1 MSSDFDA
8 ELGKATEMEFNTFRD
23 EDDRISPLWL
33 ERLRAFLSAQRT
45 DDVALV
51 MEPLHTSD
59 VGDVLEHL
67 DHDVRLALVRL
78 LGDKFDYSALTEVD
92 ESIRLELM
100 EALPNAEIARG
111 VASLDSDDAVAILE
125 DLEEA
130 DQNEILSALPTFERL
145 SLKRSLD
152 FPEDSAGRRM
162 QTEFIAIP
170 PFWTVGQMIDYLRS
184 ERDLPDEFFQI
195 YVVDAGYKVLGTV
208 PLDRVLRAPRVTK
221 IESIMNTNLVLV
233 DADDDQEEAA
243 RAFERY
249 DLVEVGV
256 VDESGRLVGVLTID
270 DMVDVI
276 TEEADEDI
284 KLLAGVGDED
294 LSDTTVDTV
303 RSRAPWLGIN
313 LVAAVLVSLVIGL
326 FNGTIERMVELAV
339 LMPIVASMGG
349 NAGAQTMTVTV
360 RALAMRELEGGRLG
374 RLIRREMIVG
384 FFNGVIFA
392 ILIGVVTWLRY
403 GNPELGVVIAL
414 AMITNMIV
422 AGTAGILIPVTLDRF
437 KADPAIASAVFVTTI
452 TDVVGF
458 FAFLG
463 IAGLWF
469 GLF

>member
-1 MSSDFDA
+1 MSSDFDS
-8 ELGKATEMEFNTFRD
+8 ELGQETGMDTSAFRD
-23 EDDRISPLWL
+23 ADDRINSLWL
-33 ERLRAFLSAQRT
+33 ERLRAYLDAQRAE
-45 DDVALV
+45 DVATV
-51 MEPLHTSD
+51 MEPLHASD
-59 VGDVLEHL
+59 VGDVLELL
-67 DHDVRLALVRL
+67 DHDGRLALVRQ

-111 VASLDSDDAVAILE
+111 VAGLDSDDAVAILE
-125 DLEEA
+125 DLGEA

-170 PFWTVGQMIDYLRS
+170 PFWTVGQMIDYLRA
-184 ERDLPDEFFQI
+184 ERDLPDEFYQI
-195 YVVDAGYKVLGTV
+195 YVVDAGYKVLGTL
-208 PLDRVLRAPRVTK
+208 PLDRVLRSHRATK
-221 IESIMNTNLVLV
+221 IEEIMNTTLVLV
-233 DADDDQEEAA
+233 DAAEDQEEAA

-294 LSDTTVDTV
+294 VSDTTLDTV
-303 RSRAPWLGIN
+303 RSRAPWLAVN
-313 LVAAVLVSLVIGL
+313 LVTAVLVSLVIGL
-326 FNGTIERMVELAV
+326 FNGTIEHMVELAV

-360 RALAMRELEGGRLG
+360 RAIAMRELEGSRLR
-374 RLIRREMIVG
+374 RLIRREMVVG

-392 ILIGVVTWLRY
+392 VLIGLVTWVRY
-403 GNPELGVVIAL
+403 DNVQLGAVIAT
-414 AMITNMIV
+414 AMIINLVV
-422 AGTAGILIPVTLDRF
+422 AGTAGILIPLTLDRF

>member
-1 MSSDFDA
+1 MSSDFET
-8 ELGKATEMEFNTFRD
+8 ELGPETEMDHSAFRD
-23 EDDRISPLWL
+23 ADDRINALWL
-33 ERLRAFLSAQRT
+33 ERLRAFLAAGRAE
-45 DDVALV
+45 DVALV
-51 MEPLHTSD
+51 MAPLHAAD
-59 VGDVLEHL
+59 VGDVLEWL
-67 DHDVRLALVRL
+67 DHDERLALVRM
-78 LGDKFDYSALTEVD
+78 LGEKFDYSALTEVD

-111 VASLDSDDAVAILE
+111 VAGLDSDDAVAILE
-125 DLEEA
+125 DLEEE

-170 PFWTVGQMIDYLRS
+170 PFWTVGQMIDYLRA
-184 ERDLPDEFFQI
+184 ERDLPDEFYQI
-195 YVVDAGYKVLGTV
+195 YVVDAGYKVLGTL
-208 PLDRVLRAPRVTK
+208 PLDRVLRSPRVTK

-233 DADDDQEEAA
+233 DAAEDQEEAA

-256 VDESGRLVGVLTID
+256 VDENGRLVGVLTID

-294 LSDTTVDTV
+294 VSDTTLDTV
-303 RSRAPWLGIN
+303 RSRAPWLAVN
-313 LVAAVLVSLVIGL
+313 LVTAVLVSLVIGL
-326 FNGTIERMVELAV
+326 FNGTIEHMVELAV

-360 RALAMRELEGGRLG
+360 RAIAMRELEGGRLR
-374 RLIRREMIVG
+374 RLIRREMVVG

-392 ILIGVVTWLRY
+392 ILIGLVTWLRY
-403 GNPELGVVIAL
+403 SNVELGVVIAM
-414 AMITNMIV
+414 AMITNMVV
-422 AGTAGILIPVTLDRF
+422 AGTAGILIPLTLDRF
-437 KADPAIASAVFVTTI
+437 KADPAIASAVFVTTV

>member
-1 MSSDFDA
+1 MSYEFET
-8 ELGKATEMEFNTFRD
+8 ELGQEASAFRD
-23 EDDRISPLWL
+23 ADDRVNLAWL
-33 ERLRAFLSAQRT
+33 ERLRALLAAQ
-45 DDVALV
+45 DAEGVVDLIA
-51 MEPLHTSD
+51 PLHTAD
-59 VGDVLEHL
+59 MGDVLEML
-67 DHDVRLALVRL
+67 DHEGRLGLVRL
-78 LGDKFDYSALTEVD
+78 LGDRFDYSALTEVD
-92 ESIRLELM
+92 ESIRIELM

-111 VASLDSDDAVAILE
+111 VASLDNDDAVAILE

-130 DQNEILSALPTFERL
+130 DQHEILSALPTFERL

-170 PFWTVGQMIDYLRS
+170 PFWTVGQTIDYLRA
-184 ERDLPDEFFQI
+184 ERDLPDEFYQI
-195 YVVDAGYKVLGTV
+195 YVVDAAYKVLGV
-208 PLDRVLRAPRVTK
+208 VALDRILRAQRATP
-221 IESIMNTNLVLV
+221 IEAIFNANLYSVH
-233 DADDDQEEAA
+233 ANDDQEEAA

-249 DLVEVGV
+249 DLIELGV
-256 VDESGRLVGVLTID
+256 VDENGRLVGVLTID
-270 DMVDVI
+270 DMVDVLA
-276 TEEADEDI
+276 EEADEDI

-294 LSDTTVDTV
+294 VSDTTLDTV
-303 RSRAPWLGIN
+303 RSRVPWLVVN
-313 LVAAVLVSLVIGL
+313 LVTAVMVSLVIGL
-326 FNGTIERMVELAV
+326 FNATIEQMVALAV

-384 FFNGVIFA
+384 VVNGVIFA
-392 ILIGVVTWLRY
+392 ILIGIVTCLRY
-403 GNPELGVVIAL
+403 ASPGLGVVIGL

-422 AGTAGILIPVTLDRF
+422 AGTMGILIPLGLDRV

>member
-1 MSSDFDA
+1 MSSDFETELGPETEMDTSAFRDA
-8 ELGKATEMEFNTFRD
+8 E
-23 EDDRISPLWL
+23 DRINPLWL
-33 ERLRAFLSAQRT
+33 ERLRAFLAAGRAE
-45 DDVALV
+45 DVALV
-51 MEPLHTSD
+51 MEPLHAAD
-59 VGDVLEHL
+59 VGDVLEML
-67 DHDVRLALVRL
+67 DHDERLALVRL

-111 VASLDSDDAVAILE
+111 VAGLDSDDAVAILE
-125 DLEEA
+125 DLGEA

-170 PFWTVGQMIDYLRS
+170 PFWTVGQMIDYLRA
-184 ERDLPDEFFQI
+184 ERDLPDEFYQI
-195 YVVDAGYKVLGTV
+195 YVVDAGYKVLGTL
-208 PLDRVLRAPRVTK
+208 PLDRVLRSQRATR
-221 IESIMNTNLVLV
+221 IEAIMNTNQVLV
-233 DADDDQEEAA
+233 DAAEDQEEAA

-256 VDESGRLVGVLTID
+256 VDESDRLVGVLTID

-294 LSDTTVDTV
+294 VSDTTLDTV
-303 RSRAPWLGIN
+303 RSRAPWLAVN
-313 LVAAVLVSLVIGL
+313 LVTAVLVSLVIGL
-326 FNGTIERMVELAV
+326 FNGTIEHMVELAV

-360 RALAMRELEGGRLG
+360 RAIAMRELEGGRLR
-374 RLIRREMIVG
+374 RLIRREMVVG
-384 FFNGVIFA
+384 FFNGMIFA
-392 ILIGVVTWLRY
+392 ILIGLVTWLRY
-403 GNPELGVVIAL
+403 NNVQLGAVIAI
-414 AMITNMIV
+414 AMIINLVV
-422 AGTAGILIPVTLDRF
+422 AGTAGILIPLTLDRF
-437 KADPAIASAVFVTTI
+437 RADPAIASAVFVTTI
-452 TDVVGF
+452 TDVIGF